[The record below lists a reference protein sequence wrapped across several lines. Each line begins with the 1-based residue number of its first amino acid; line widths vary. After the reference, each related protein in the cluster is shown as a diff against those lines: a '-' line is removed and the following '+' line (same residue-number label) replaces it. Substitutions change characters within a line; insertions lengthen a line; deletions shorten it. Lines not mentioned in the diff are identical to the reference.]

1 MAKRY
6 SKAAHSKRRK
16 QTSHVL
22 KNMVILL
29 FCAVGIWF
37 GSSLWHA
44 ALTLQTAQPAES
56 IVGEEFRPQVGDPPY
71 RVVIDAG
78 HGGADPGARGVIE
91 EKDMTAA
98 TASELIRL
106 LRQDSNFIPLQT
118 RDSFDETA
126 EWKRC
131 PGDDDRYHEDFRG
144 RFICRTF
151 DETTTPAQRAAR
163 ADEQAPQLLLSI
175 HGNSAANGSTA
186 SGFECYPAVPGRTW
200 HQESFYFAQLLA
212 KGMQAAGASLRGRGG
227 VRYIYYLEND
237 QKQLVE
243 STHTEVRAERSFTLL
258 EDVNCPA
265 VLAEQCFVTNEADV
279 AQFGSEE
286 GCKKTARVY
295 YEAIC
300 AYFGTQPQAE
310 QLAGFTLN

>member
-22 KNMVILL
+22 KNTVILL

-56 IVGEEFRPQVGDPPY
+56 IAGEEFRPQVGDPPY

-106 LRQDSNFIPLQT
+106 LQQDSNFIPLQT

-126 EWKRC
+126 
-131 PGDDDRYHEDFRG
+131 
-144 RFICRTF
+144 
-151 DETTTPAQRAAR
+151 TPAQRAAR
-163 ADEQAPQLLLSI
+163 ADEQAPTQLQMAPLHPALSAI
-175 HGNSAANGSTA
+175 RQ
-186 SGFECYPAVPGRTW
+186 CR
-200 HQESFYFAQLLA
+200 
-212 KGMQAAGASLRGRGG
+212 AGLGIRKA
-227 VRYIYYLEND
+227 
-237 QKQLVE
+237 
-243 STHTEVRAERSFTLL
+243 FTLRSCL
-258 EDVNCPA
+258 PKECRLQEHLCVGAGESDTFIIWKTIRSNWWKAPTPRCV
-265 VLAEQCFVTNEADV
+265 QSEALR
-279 AQFGSEE
+279 
-286 GCKKTARVY
+286 CWKM
-295 YEAIC
+295 
-300 AYFGTQPQAE
+300 
-310 QLAGFTLN
+310 

>member
-22 KNMVILL
+22 KNTVILL

-56 IVGEEFRPQVGDPPY
+56 IAGEEFRPQVGDPPY

-106 LRQDSNFIPLQT
+106 LQQDSNFIPLQT

-126 EWKRC
+126 
-131 PGDDDRYHEDFRG
+131 
-144 RFICRTF
+144 
-151 DETTTPAQRAAR
+151 TPAQRAAR

-175 HGNSAANGSTA
+175 HATQLQMAPLHPALSAIRQ
-186 SGFECYPAVPGRTW
+186 CR
-200 HQESFYFAQLLA
+200 
-212 KGMQAAGASLRGRGG
+212 AGLGIRKA
-227 VRYIYYLEND
+227 
-237 QKQLVE
+237 
-243 STHTEVRAERSFTLL
+243 FTLRSCL
-258 EDVNCPA
+258 PKECRLQEHLCVGAGESDTFIIWKTIRSNWWKVPTPRC
-265 VLAEQCFVTNEADV
+265 VQSEALR
-279 AQFGSEE
+279 
-286 GCKKTARVY
+286 CWKM
-295 YEAIC
+295 
-300 AYFGTQPQAE
+300 
-310 QLAGFTLN
+310 

>member
-6 SKAAHSKRRK
+6 SKAVHSKRRK

-22 KNMVILL
+22 KNTVILL

-56 IVGEEFRPQVGDPPY
+56 IAGEEFRPQVGDPPY

-106 LRQDSNFIPLQT
+106 LQQDSNFIPLQT

-151 DETTTPAQRAAR
+151 GLYFPGGDGYDFLYHCCLFR
-163 ADEQAPQLLLSI
+163 S
-175 HGNSAANGSTA
+175 
-186 SGFECYPAVPGRTW
+186 SGDPEYPLRCSVWTDCRFSRDYRCGRDRLFVFCLKIFLV
-200 HQESFYFAQLLA
+200 QKSVYE
-212 KGMQAAGASLRGRGG
+212 KGGCRYERRGR
-227 VRYIYYLEND
+227 
-237 QKQLVE
+237 
-243 STHTEVRAERSFTLL
+243 
-258 EDVNCPA
+258 
-265 VLAEQCFVTNEADV
+265 
-279 AQFGSEE
+279 
-286 GCKKTARVY
+286 
-295 YEAIC
+295 
-300 AYFGTQPQAE
+300 
-310 QLAGFTLN
+310 

>member
-22 KNMVILL
+22 KNTVILL
-29 FCAVGIWF
+29 FCAVSIWF

-56 IVGEEFRPQVGDPPY
+56 IAGEEFRPQVGDPPY

-106 LRQDSNFIPLQT
+106 LQQDSNFIPLQT
-118 RDSFDETA
+118 RDS
-126 EWKRC
+126 
-131 PGDDDRYHEDFRG
+131 
-144 RFICRTF
+144 F

-175 HGNSAANGSTA
+175 HGNSTANGSTA
-186 SGFECYPAVPGRTW
+186 SGGPDLASGKLLLCAAACQRNAGCRSISAWARGSPIHLLSGKRSEATGGKHPHRGACRAKLYVAGRCKL
-200 HQESFYFAQLLA
+200 S
-212 KGMQAAGASLRGRGG
+212 GSAG
-227 VRYIYYLEND
+227 
-237 QKQLVE
+237 
-243 STHTEVRAERSFTLL
+243 RAML
-258 EDVNCPA
+258 C
-265 VLAEQCFVTNEADV
+265 NE
-279 AQFGSEE
+279 
-286 GCKKTARVY
+286 
-295 YEAIC
+295 
-300 AYFGTQPQAE
+300 
-310 QLAGFTLN
+310 

>member
-22 KNMVILL
+22 KNTVILL

-56 IVGEEFRPQVGDPPY
+56 IAGEEFRPQVGDPPY

-106 LRQDSNFIPLQT
+106 LQQDSNFIPLQT
-118 RDSFDETA
+118 RDSFDET
-126 EWKRC
+126 
-131 PGDDDRYHEDFRG
+131 
-144 RFICRTF
+144 
-151 DETTTPAQRAAR
+151 TTPSVPPERTNR
-163 ADEQAPQLLLSI
+163 HRSCCFP
-175 HGNSAANGSTA
+175 STA
-186 SGFECYPAVPGRTW
+186 TQLQMAPLHPALSAIR
-200 HQESFYFAQLLA
+200 
-212 KGMQAAGASLRGRGG
+212 KCRAGLGIRKA
-227 VRYIYYLEND
+227 
-237 QKQLVE
+237 
-243 STHTEVRAERSFTLL
+243 FTLRSCL
-258 EDVNCPA
+258 PKECRLQEHLCVGAGESDTFIIWKTIRSNWWKAPTPRCV
-265 VLAEQCFVTNEADV
+265 QSEALR
-279 AQFGSEE
+279 
-286 GCKKTARVY
+286 CWKM
-295 YEAIC
+295 
-300 AYFGTQPQAE
+300 
-310 QLAGFTLN
+310 

>member
-22 KNMVILL
+22 KNTVILL

-56 IVGEEFRPQVGDPPY
+56 IAGEEFRPQVGDPPY

-106 LRQDSNFIPLQT
+106 LQQDSNFIPLQT
-118 RDSFDETA
+118 RDS
-126 EWKRC
+126 
-131 PGDDDRYHEDFRG
+131 
-144 RFICRTF
+144 F

-186 SGFECYPAVPGRTW
+186 SGFECYPTVPGRTW
-200 HQESFYFAQLLA
+200 
-212 KGMQAAGASLRGRGG
+212 
-227 VRYIYYLEND
+227 
-237 QKQLVE
+237 
-243 STHTEVRAERSFTLL
+243 FTLRSCL
-258 EDVNCPA
+258 PKECRLQEHLCVGAGESDTFIIWKTIRSNWWKAPTPRCV
-265 VLAEQCFVTNEADV
+265 QSEALR
-279 AQFGSEE
+279 
-286 GCKKTARVY
+286 CWKM
-295 YEAIC
+295 
-300 AYFGTQPQAE
+300 
-310 QLAGFTLN
+310 

>member
-22 KNMVILL
+22 KNTVILL

-56 IVGEEFRPQVGDPPY
+56 IAGEEFRPQVGDPPY

-78 HGGADPGARGVIE
+78 HGGTDPGARGVIE

-106 LRQDSNFIPLQT
+106 LQQDSNFIPLQT

-126 EWKRC
+126 
-131 PGDDDRYHEDFRG
+131 
-144 RFICRTF
+144 
-151 DETTTPAQRAAR
+151 TPAQRAAR

-175 HGNSAANGSTA
+175 HCQHCRTIYIFQQRKA
-186 SGFECYPAVPGRTW
+186 SLCTHLGVGAF
-200 HQESFYFAQLLA
+200 HQLLLIVFQIINVSDSPA
-212 KGMQAAGASLRGRGG
+212 PTQRCSCSLHSFG
-227 VRYIYYLEND
+227 
-237 QKQLVE
+237 KQLRKVKAFLMP
-243 STHTEVRAERSFTLL
+243 S
-258 EDVNCPA
+258 PA
-265 VLAEQCFVTNEADV
+265 RHCRIALKA
-279 AQFGSEE
+279 
-286 GCKKTARVY
+286 GCSG
-295 YEAIC
+295 AIC
-300 AYFGTQPQAE
+300 S
-310 QLAGFTLN
+310 

>member
-22 KNMVILL
+22 KNTVILL

-44 ALTLQTAQPAES
+44 ALTLQTVQPAES
-56 IVGEEFRPQVGDPPY
+56 IAGEEFRPQVGDPPY

-106 LRQDSNFIPLQT
+106 LQQDSNFIPLQT

-151 DETTTPAQRAAR
+151 GLYFPGGDGYDFLYHCCLFRGGEDP
-163 ADEQAPQLLLSI
+163 E
-175 HGNSAANGSTA
+175 
-186 SGFECYPAVPGRTW
+186 YPLRCSVWTDCRFSRDYRCGRDRLFVFCLKIFLV
-200 HQESFYFAQLLA
+200 QKSVYE
-212 KGMQAAGASLRGRGG
+212 KGGCRYERRGR
-227 VRYIYYLEND
+227 
-237 QKQLVE
+237 
-243 STHTEVRAERSFTLL
+243 
-258 EDVNCPA
+258 
-265 VLAEQCFVTNEADV
+265 
-279 AQFGSEE
+279 
-286 GCKKTARVY
+286 
-295 YEAIC
+295 
-300 AYFGTQPQAE
+300 
-310 QLAGFTLN
+310 

>member
-6 SKAAHSKRRK
+6 YKAAHSKRRK

-22 KNMVILL
+22 KNTVILL

-44 ALTLQTAQPAES
+44 ALTLQTVQPAES
-56 IVGEEFRPQVGDPPY
+56 IAGEEFRPQVGDPPY

-106 LRQDSNFIPLQT
+106 LQQDSNFIPLQT
-118 RDSFDETA
+118 RDS
-126 EWKRC
+126 
-131 PGDDDRYHEDFRG
+131 
-144 RFICRTF
+144 F

-186 SGFECYPAVPGRTW
+186 SGFECYPTVPGRTW

-212 KGMQAAGASLRGRGG
+212 EGMQAAGASLRGRGG

-265 VLAEQCFVTNEADV
+265 VLASNA
-279 AQFGSEE
+279 
-286 GCKKTARVY
+286 
-295 YEAIC
+295 
-300 AYFGTQPQAE
+300 
-310 QLAGFTLN
+310 L

>member
-6 SKAAHSKRRK
+6 SRAAHSKRRK

-22 KNMVILL
+22 KNTVILL

-56 IVGEEFRPQVGDPPY
+56 IAGEEFRPQVGDPPY

-106 LRQDSNFIPLQT
+106 LQQDSNFIPLQT
-118 RDSFDETA
+118 RDS
-126 EWKRC
+126 
-131 PGDDDRYHEDFRG
+131 
-144 RFICRTF
+144 F

-212 KGMQAAGASLRGRGG
+212 KGMQVDL
-227 VRYIYYLEND
+227 
-237 QKQLVE
+237 KQLQSDIE
-243 STHTEVRAERSFTLL
+243 ARDKQDCERKIAPLCCAEDAIFLDSSNMSIQEVASQILTLVQ
-258 EDVNCPA
+258 EH
-265 VLAEQCFVTNEADV
+265 
-279 AQFGSEE
+279 
-286 GCKKTARVY
+286 
-295 YEAIC
+295 
-300 AYFGTQPQAE
+300 
-310 QLAGFTLN
+310 

>member
-6 SKAAHSKRRK
+6 SKAAHSKRRR

-22 KNMVILL
+22 KNTVILL

-56 IVGEEFRPQVGDPPY
+56 IAGEEFRPQVGDPPY

-91 EKDMTAA
+91 EKDMTTA

-106 LRQDSNFIPLQT
+106 LQQDSNFIPLQT
-118 RDSFDETA
+118 RDS
-126 EWKRC
+126 
-131 PGDDDRYHEDFRG
+131 
-144 RFICRTF
+144 F

-175 HGNSAANGSTA
+175 HGNSTANGSTA
-186 SGFECYPAVPGRTW
+186 SGFECY
-200 HQESFYFAQLLA
+200 
-212 KGMQAAGASLRGRGG
+212 
-227 VRYIYYLEND
+227 
-237 QKQLVE
+237 
-243 STHTEVRAERSFTLL
+243 
-258 EDVNCPA
+258 PA

>member
-22 KNMVILL
+22 KNTVILL

-56 IVGEEFRPQVGDPPY
+56 IAGEEFRPQVGDPPY

-91 EKDMTAA
+91 EKDDRSNRLGTDPAA
-98 TASELIRL
+98 AAGL
-106 LRQDSNFIPLQT
+106 NFIPLQT

-126 EWKRC
+126 
-131 PGDDDRYHEDFRG
+131 
-144 RFICRTF
+144 
-151 DETTTPAQRAAR
+151 TPAQRAAR

-243 STHTEVRAERSFTLL
+243 STHTEVRSERSFTLL
-258 EDVNCPA
+258 ERCKLSGSA
-265 VLAEQCFVTNEADV
+265 GRAMLCNE
-279 AQFGSEE
+279 
-286 GCKKTARVY
+286 
-295 YEAIC
+295 
-300 AYFGTQPQAE
+300 
-310 QLAGFTLN
+310 

>member
-6 SKAAHSKRRK
+6 SRAAHSKRRK

-22 KNMVILL
+22 KNTVILL

-56 IVGEEFRPQVGDPPY
+56 IAGEEFRPQVGDPPY

-106 LRQDSNFIPLQT
+106 LQQDSNFIPLQT

-151 DETTTPAQRAAR
+151 GLYFPGGDGYDFLYHCCLFRGGEDP
-163 ADEQAPQLLLSI
+163 E
-175 HGNSAANGSTA
+175 
-186 SGFECYPAVPGRTW
+186 YPLRCSVWTDCRFSRDYRCGRDRLFVFCLKIFLV
-200 HQESFYFAQLLA
+200 QKSVYE
-212 KGMQAAGASLRGRGG
+212 KGGCRYERRGR
-227 VRYIYYLEND
+227 
-237 QKQLVE
+237 
-243 STHTEVRAERSFTLL
+243 
-258 EDVNCPA
+258 
-265 VLAEQCFVTNEADV
+265 
-279 AQFGSEE
+279 
-286 GCKKTARVY
+286 
-295 YEAIC
+295 
-300 AYFGTQPQAE
+300 
-310 QLAGFTLN
+310 

>member
-22 KNMVILL
+22 KNTVILL

-44 ALTLQTAQPAES
+44 ALTLQTVQPAES
-56 IVGEEFRPQVGDPPY
+56 IAGEEFRPQVGDPPY

-78 HGGADPGARGVIE
+78 HGGTDPGARGVIE

-106 LRQDSNFIPLQT
+106 LQQDSNFIPLQT

-126 EWKRC
+126 
-131 PGDDDRYHEDFRG
+131 
-144 RFICRTF
+144 
-151 DETTTPAQRAAR
+151 TPAQRAAR

-200 HQESFYFAQLLA
+200 HQESFLLCAAACQRNAGCRSISAWARGSPIHLLSGKRSEATGGKHPHRGACRA
-212 KGMQAAGASLRGRGG
+212 KLYVTGRCKLSGSAG
-227 VRYIYYLEND
+227 
-237 QKQLVE
+237 
-243 STHTEVRAERSFTLL
+243 RAML
-258 EDVNCPA
+258 C
-265 VLAEQCFVTNEADV
+265 NE
-279 AQFGSEE
+279 
-286 GCKKTARVY
+286 
-295 YEAIC
+295 
-300 AYFGTQPQAE
+300 
-310 QLAGFTLN
+310 

>member
-22 KNMVILL
+22 KNTVILL

-56 IVGEEFRPQVGDPPY
+56 IAGEEFRPQVGDPPY

-106 LRQDSNFIPLQT
+106 LQQDSNFIPLQT
-118 RDSFDETA
+118 RDS
-126 EWKRC
+126 
-131 PGDDDRYHEDFRG
+131 
-144 RFICRTF
+144 F

-175 HGNSAANGSTA
+175 HGNSAAAVPPERTNRHRSCCFPSTA
-186 SGFECYPAVPGRTW
+186 TQLQMAPLHPALSAIR
-200 HQESFYFAQLLA
+200 QCR
-212 KGMQAAGASLRGRGG
+212 AGLGIRKA
-227 VRYIYYLEND
+227 
-237 QKQLVE
+237 
-243 STHTEVRAERSFTLL
+243 FTLRSCL
-258 EDVNCPA
+258 PKECRLQEHLCVGAGESDTFIIWKTIRSNWWKAPTPRCA
-265 VLAEQCFVTNEADV
+265 QSEALR
-279 AQFGSEE
+279 
-286 GCKKTARVY
+286 CWKM
-295 YEAIC
+295 
-300 AYFGTQPQAE
+300 
-310 QLAGFTLN
+310 

>member
-6 SKAAHSKRRK
+6 SNAAHSKRRK

-22 KNMVILL
+22 KNTVILL
-29 FCAVGIWF
+29 FCAVGLWF
-37 GSSLWHA
+37 GSPLWHA

-56 IVGEEFRPQVGDPPY
+56 IAGEEFRPQVGDPPY

-106 LRQDSNFIPLQT
+106 LQQDSNFIPLQT

-126 EWKRC
+126 
-131 PGDDDRYHEDFRG
+131 
-144 RFICRTF
+144 
-151 DETTTPAQRAAR
+151 TPAQRA
-163 ADEQAPQLLLSI
+163 
-175 HGNSAANGSTA
+175 GNSAANGSTA

-212 KGMQAAGASLRGRGG
+212 KGMQVAGASLRGRGG

-243 STHTEVRAERSFTLL
+243 STHTEVRSERSFTLL

-279 AQFGSEE
+279 AQFGSDE

>member
-56 IVGEEFRPQVGDPPY
+56 IAGEEFRPQVGDPPY

-106 LRQDSNFIPLQT
+106 LQQDSNFIPLQT
-118 RDSFDETA
+118 RDS
-126 EWKRC
+126 
-131 PGDDDRYHEDFRG
+131 
-144 RFICRTF
+144 F

-212 KGMQAAGASLRGRGG
+212 KGMQAVGASLRGRGG

>member
-22 KNMVILL
+22 KNTVILL

-44 ALTLQTAQPAES
+44 ALTLQTVQPAES
-56 IVGEEFRPQVGDPPY
+56 IAGEEFRPQVGDPPY

-78 HGGADPGARGVIE
+78 HGGTDPGARGVIE

-106 LRQDSNFIPLQT
+106 LQQDSNFIPLQT

-126 EWKRC
+126 
-131 PGDDDRYHEDFRG
+131 
-144 RFICRTF
+144 
-151 DETTTPAQRAAR
+151 TPAQRAAR

-175 HGNSAANGSTA
+175 HATQLQMAPLHPALSAIRQ
-186 SGFECYPAVPGRTW
+186 CR
-200 HQESFYFAQLLA
+200 
-212 KGMQAAGASLRGRGG
+212 AGLGIRKA
-227 VRYIYYLEND
+227 
-237 QKQLVE
+237 
-243 STHTEVRAERSFTLL
+243 FTLRSCL
-258 EDVNCPA
+258 PKECRLQEHLCVGAGESDTFIIWKTIRSNWWKVPTPRC
-265 VLAEQCFVTNEADV
+265 VQSEALR
-279 AQFGSEE
+279 
-286 GCKKTARVY
+286 CWKM
-295 YEAIC
+295 
-300 AYFGTQPQAE
+300 
-310 QLAGFTLN
+310 